1 VNSIGAVRPSWSPHR
16 PPPELAA
23 LPISRT
29 AGCWRLRSKW
39 RRTKAR
45 SSPGFKTGAATY
57 HAHFTAKPLCQ
68 KPRTKGN
75 SDETLCIGRSYPHQ
89 THQTDTALAVRYA
102 AQLKGS
108 GVSASSGPRRA
119 DFFQCE
125 SDCSGSAEED
135 ERVPRDRCPE
145 HREVQAKDAERP
157 EPGADYP

>member
-1 VNSIGAVRPSWSPHR
+1 MAERYGAEIDHPR
-16 PPPELAA
+16 LASA
-23 LPISRT
+23 
-29 AGCWRLRSKW
+29 ADLRSMRQPAGRCGCHW
-39 RRTKAR
+39 NRVTLVATKPSIAR
-45 SSPGFKTGAATY
+45 
-57 HAHFTAKPLCQ
+57 
-68 KPRTKGN
+68 
-75 SDETLCIGRSYPHQ
+75 
-89 THQTDTALAVRYA
+89 AVPNA
-102 AQLKGS
+102 AQLNGS